1 MLKTFLL
8 PVLRGCGQM
17 LFQPSARTGTV
28 FLALIVWQSTS
39 ALLMCLAGVLG
50 ATLIAYVMEHPD
62 RVYFEGEGGFNGGL
76 LGLALSAFCEYSGE
90 LLLVGFAG
98 GAAAGL
104 VRFALLRLL
113 PVPPFT
119 APFIIAAWP
128 AFLACGAL
136 PDPAALEPA
145 STGVWHGIAPAT
157 SASQVLFLVEPWT
170 GVLVFAA
177 VWLHSAR
184 AALWIA
190 GASLVAWLT
199 AVLFDLPDGLIA
211 AGMLGYNGLILAAA
225 LQHRATRLSLFT
237 GGVALSVG
245 LTYWFLQSGTTPLSA
260 PFVLSAWLVIAV
272 ERGLARR
279 ARAPGE

>member
-1 MLKTFLL
+1 MLKVFLL

-28 FLALIVWQSTS
+28 FLALIASQSTS

-50 ATLIAYVMEHPD
+50 ATLIAYAMEHPK

-76 LGLALSAFCEYSGE
+76 LGLALSVFCEYSGD
-90 LLLVGFAG
+90 LLLVGLAG

-104 VRFALLRLL
+104 IRIALLRLL

-119 APFIIAAWP
+119 APFIITAWP
-128 AFLACGAL
+128 AFLVCGAL
-136 PDPAALEPA
+136 PGPETLEPA
-145 STGVWHGIAPAT
+145 LTGAWHGVAPAT
-157 SASQVLFLVEPWT
+157 SASQVLFIAQPWI

-199 AVLFDLPDGLIA
+199 AVLFDLPAGLTA

-225 LQHRATRLSLFT
+225 LQHRGTRLSLFT

-245 LTYWFLQSGTTPLSA
+245 QTYWLLQAGITPLSA

-272 ERGLARR
+272 EWGLARR